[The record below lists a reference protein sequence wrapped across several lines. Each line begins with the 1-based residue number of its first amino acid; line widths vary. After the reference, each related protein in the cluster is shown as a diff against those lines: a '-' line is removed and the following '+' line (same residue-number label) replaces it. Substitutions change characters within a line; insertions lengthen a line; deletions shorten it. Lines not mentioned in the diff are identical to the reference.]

1 MGTKQYHFQKLTPV
15 SDSNIDVYNS
25 AIDFAFSNGD
35 IKNVA
40 ISGPYSAGKSSVL
53 ETYKKEHVNKKVC
66 PYFSCSFQPNW
77 FRPRTSRR
85 KTRWDK

>member
-1 MGTKQYHFQKLTPV
+1 MLARVQLLVASKVERKRGNRVGTKQYHFQKLTPV

-25 AIDFAFSNGD
+25 AIDFSFSNGD

-53 ETYKKEHVNKKVC
+53 
-66 PYFSCSFQPNW
+66 
-77 FRPRTSRR
+77 
-85 KTRWDK
+85 